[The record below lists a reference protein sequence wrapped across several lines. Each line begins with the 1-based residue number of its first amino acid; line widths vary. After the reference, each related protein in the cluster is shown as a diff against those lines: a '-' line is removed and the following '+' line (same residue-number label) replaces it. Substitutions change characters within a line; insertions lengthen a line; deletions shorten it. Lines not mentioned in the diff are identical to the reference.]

1 MKDLLI
7 EMLFDIPDILMLLE
21 FFRKKRKI
29 IYSILESFIFVFV
42 FSVIIVFAEYDVE
55 CIFSIVKVL
64 LILILSIIQWRI
76 TK

>member
-7 EMLFDIPDILMLLE
+7 EMLFDIPAILMLLE

>member
-42 FSVIIVFAEYDVE
+42 FSVIIVFAEYDVDAY
-55 CIFSIVKVL
+55 SPL
-64 LILILSIIQWRI
+64 L
-76 TK
+76 KYC

>member
-7 EMLFDIPDILMLLE
+7 EMFFDIPTILMLLE
-21 FFRKKRKI
+21 FFRKRRKI

-42 FSVIIVFAEYDVE
+42 FVVIIVFAEYDIE